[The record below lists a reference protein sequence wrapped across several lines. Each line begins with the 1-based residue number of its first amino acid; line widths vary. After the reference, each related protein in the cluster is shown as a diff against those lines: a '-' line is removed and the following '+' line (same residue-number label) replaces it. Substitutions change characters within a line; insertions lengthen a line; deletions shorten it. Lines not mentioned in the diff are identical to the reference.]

1 MLFFPHLHVRRLWP
15 TVGGL
20 VLTKCLQPVHEKLLV
35 NRDVWLLNPGNMLA
49 GLGSPIARDPLRL
62 RIFAKCVSLL

>member
-1 MLFFPHLHVRRLWP
+1 MASGWG
-15 TVGGL
+15 VGFNQ
-20 VLTKCLQPVHEKLLV
+20 VPAARAWEKLLG

-62 RIFAKCVSLL
+62 QCIFAKCVSLL